1 MENGKVLKSLVLA
14 LSAAWL
20 GGCDVNAVQS
30 LQTPAA
36 QAAAIPEG
44 PRLVDAGRGRIWS
57 LTREGL
63 VLRDIAST
71 EKRSIALPGWIAAG
85 TPFGFEPALVAG
97 PGGDILVTSDVLPV
111 IWRVDQRSLAVSVHA
126 LALDAH
132 RDKDVGFT
140 SLVYS
145 PRLGAF
151 VATSTV
157 AGTRW
162 RIDAGLT
169 RAEQIRQ

>member
-1 MENGKVLKSLVLA
+1 MRNVRIFKSLVLA

-20 GGCDVNAVQS
+20 GGCDVNAVPSRQS
-30 LQTPAA
+30 AAVPAA
-36 QAAAIPEG
+36 GTAEG

-63 VLRDIAST
+63 VLRQIAST
-71 EKRSIALPGWIAAG
+71 EIRKIELPGWVTAG
-85 TPFGFEPALVAG
+85 PPFGLEPAMVAG

-111 IWRVDQRSLAVSVHA
+111 IWRVDPRSLAVSVHP

-132 RDKDVGFT
+132 QDKDVGFT
-140 SLVYS
+140 SLAYS
-145 PRLGAF
+145 SRLGAY

-157 AGTRW
+157 PGTRW
-162 RIDAGLT
+162 LVDAGLT
-169 RAEQIRQ
+169 RAQRIE